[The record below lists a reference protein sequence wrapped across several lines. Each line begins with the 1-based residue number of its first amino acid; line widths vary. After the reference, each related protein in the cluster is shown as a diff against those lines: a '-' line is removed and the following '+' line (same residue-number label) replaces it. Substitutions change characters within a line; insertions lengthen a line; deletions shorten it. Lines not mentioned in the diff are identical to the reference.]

1 MSVNIGNNNRIVN
14 SNISE
19 CIEDGNASTKIEKK
33 RFFER
38 HPVICGFLIS
48 LIAGFFLMFSFWKE
62 IIAFIEGL
70 F

>member
-1 MSVNIGNNNRIVN
+1 MGVKIGNNNRIVN

-19 CIEDGNASTKIEKK
+19 SIETGVRAKNSEKK
-33 RFFER
+33 RFIDR

-48 LIAGFFLMFSFWKE
+48 LIAGFVLMFSFWNE
-62 IIAFIEGL
+62 VIAFIERL